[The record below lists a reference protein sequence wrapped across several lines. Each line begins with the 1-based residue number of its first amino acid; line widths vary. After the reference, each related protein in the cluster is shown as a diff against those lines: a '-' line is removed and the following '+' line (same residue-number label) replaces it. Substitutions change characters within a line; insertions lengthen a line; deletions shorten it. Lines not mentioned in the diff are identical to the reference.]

1 MKAFVILMTLATML
15 CGTPGRLFTS
25 RSQTQERRP
34 GTNGEVNK
42 DNRSLRVVFKG
53 NRFVSSQ
60 ELTETMTRC
69 LEPAFKAQDK
79 YTSELGEYCSNHEVL
94 SFVRSKGYLQA
105 VVSKP
110 ERLETEH
117 ELKLVMNVEE
127 GLLYRVGEIKI
138 KEAKVFSPEQIIEM
152 LGFRTGEIANGHAL
166 GDALYIRLKKAYADK
181 GYIQYDYE
189 VEPEFK
195 ASSSGEADEGIVDFT
210 ITISD
215 GQRFL
220 IRRIEFAGNERT
232 PDDVLRRKLLIREG
246 RIFNQELYEK
256 SLKKLNQLGL
266 FEEITEKDV
275 TRRSDKETPELD
287 ILIRVKEK
295 APF

>member
-117 ELKLVMNVEE
+117 ELKLVMNIEA
-127 GLLYRVGEIKI
+127 GPLYRVGEIKI
-138 KEAKVFSPEQIIEM
+138 EGANVFSPEQIIEI
-152 LGFRTGEIANGHAL
+152 LGLRPGEIANGMAL
-166 GDALYIRLKKAYADK
+166 GDTLYERLKKAYADK
-181 GYIQYDYE
+181 GHIQYDYE
-189 VEPEFK
+189 VEPEFR
-195 ASSSGEADEGIVDFT
+195 ASSSGEANEGIFDFT
-210 ITISD
+210 ITISE
-215 GQRFL
+215 GQQFL
-220 IRRIEFAGNERT
+220 VRRIEFAGNERT
-232 PDDVLRRKLLIREG
+232 RDSVLRRKLLIREG
-246 RIFNQELYEK
+246 RVYNQELFEE
-256 SLKKLNQLGL
+256 SLKRLNQLGL
-266 FEEITEKDV
+266 FEEISEKDV
-275 TRRSDKETPELD
+275 TRRVDDETPELD
-287 ILIRVKEK
+287 IIIQVKEK
-295 APF
+295 EPF